1 MSSDDKTAS
10 AASGAQPATVAA
22 DPTLAAG
29 QSGNRLKMLDGWR
42 AISILTVLAAHMLPL
57 GPKKWGGNGA
67 AAALGMA
74 IFFTL
79 SGFLIVSILHRNPD
93 VRSFLIRRLARILP
107 LAWTALAL
115 SFAVKGL
122 PFQYWPPNFLF
133 YANLPPFWLDE
144 WSSHF
149 WSLGV
154 EMQFYMAIALAVLLL
169 GRRGLL
175 LVPIAAV
182 AVTAARVGTGTLV
195 SIVTWLRVDEILAG
209 GILALI
215 IHAAPDGRV
224 SRLLRATPFWPVL
237 LLFLLSGSGVLPVLD
252 YLRPYLASTLVGIT
266 ILRPVWGLTPL
277 LESAPMAYLARISY
291 AVYVIHHF
299 TLFGWLGSGQGLVKY
314 AKRPISFAIT
324 FALAH
329 FSTFHFEK
337 RFIDW
342 AHRITSGGQRRVA
355 G

>member
-1 MSSDDKTAS
+1 MSSTGSLAFTP
-10 AASGAQPATVAA
+10 SGAQPAAPA
-22 DPTLAAG
+22 DDPTRAAG
-29 QSGNRLKMLDGWR
+29 QPGSRLKMLDGWR
-42 AISILTVLAAHMLPL
+42 AISILLVLAAHMLPL
-57 GPKKWGGNGA
+57 GPKSWGANFAVG
-67 AAALGMA
+67 ALGMA

-79 SGFLIVSILHRNPD
+79 SGFLIVSILQRNPD
-93 VRSFLIRRLARILP
+93 VWSFLTRRLARIVP

-122 PFQYWPPNFLF
+122 PFAYWPPNFLF

-154 EMQFYMAIALAVLLL
+154 EMQFYMGIALTVLLL

-175 LVPIAAV
+175 IVPLAAI
-182 AVTAARVGTGTLV
+182 AVTAARIGTGTAV
-195 SIVTWLRVDEILAG
+195 SIVTWFRVDEILAG
-209 GILALI
+209 GILALV
-215 IHAAPDGRV
+215 IHGMLGERPV
-224 SRLLRATPFWPVL
+224 RLLRALPFWPVL
-237 LLFLLSGSGVLPVLD
+237 LLFLLSASVSLPWLN
-252 YLRPYLASTLVGIT
+252 YPRPYLAATMVGIT
-266 ILRPVWGLTPL
+266 VLRPIRGLTPL
-277 LESAPMAYLARISY
+277 LESAPMGYLARISY

-299 TLFGWLGSGQGLVKY
+299 TLWGWLGSGHGLVKY
-314 AKRPISFAIT
+314 AKRPISFAVT

-329 FSTFHFEK
+329 VSTHYFEK

-342 AHRITSGGQRRVA
+342 AHRITSGGQRKVV